1 MISKINTWTLNIIVI
16 IIISSLVDI
25 LLPNNKSKKYIK
37 VVLGIVILFCIL
49 NPIVGKN
56 IEVNNIFENYI
67 TVENNKVSSIEYDR
81 NLKQQVDKSISKKI
95 KEMLNENDIDSNNII
110 VDMDEKYN
118 INKIKIS
125 KLCNYLKD
133 EINEIKIDISKK
145 EEKVSKEKVLKIR
158 NKLKEDF
165 QIDDDNKI
173 IIEDY

>member
-1 MISKINTWTLNIIVI
+1 MISKINTWTLNIIVV

-25 LLPNNKSKKYIK
+25 LLPNNKNKKYIK

-49 NPIVGKN
+49 NPIVGKK

-110 VDMDEKYN
+110 VEMDEKYN

-125 KLCNYLKD
+125 KLCNYSKD

-173 IIEDY
+173 IIENY